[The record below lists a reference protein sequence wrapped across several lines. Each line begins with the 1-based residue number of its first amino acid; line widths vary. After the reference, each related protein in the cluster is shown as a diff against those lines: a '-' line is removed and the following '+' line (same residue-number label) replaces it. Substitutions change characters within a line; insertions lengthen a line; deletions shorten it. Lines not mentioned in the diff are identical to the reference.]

1 MDSAHKTG
9 IRPSFLNPAH
19 ANGSGFSHAF
29 AGLACSAAALC
40 VAPAFYLDIAI
51 FLGFAVWL
59 FLGSLVALVGALI
72 STRGRPDVPIAI
84 GVLATGIGA
93 LFLATAPCFSF
104 C

>member
-1 MDSAHKTG
+1 M
-9 IRPSFLNPAH
+9 
-19 ANGSGFSHAF
+19 NGSGFSYAF
-29 AGLACSAAALC
+29 TGLACSAAALC

-72 STRGRPDVPIAI
+72 STRGRLDVPVVI
-84 GVLATGIGA
+84 GVVALGVGA
-93 LFLATAPCFSF
+93 LFLVTAACFSF

>member
-1 MDSAHKTG
+1 MDGARGTG
-9 IRPSFLNPAH
+9 PRPPLLNPAH
-19 ANGSGFSHAF
+19 ANGSGFSCAF
-29 AGLACSAAALC
+29 AGLACNAAALC
-40 VAPAFYLDIAI
+40 VAPAFYLDIGI

-93 LFLATAPCFSF
+93 LFLATAPCFTF